1 MAESVKLPLSFIQV
15 YRCLAPCEPLRR
27 SCSGIAIGAFTNIGC
42 PAGEPDE
49 QLTASGMRFA
59 QFPFGK
65 YRPEQVQ
72 QIPAVIILE
81 DALSYFGQEA
91 VTSEPGVE
99 VFTGSPSDFVDAN

>member
-1 MAESVKLPLSFIQV
+1 M
-15 YRCLAPCEPLRR
+15 C
-27 SCSGIAIGAFTNIGC
+27 FT
-42 PAGEPDE
+42 
-49 QLTASGMRFA
+49 

-65 YRPEQVQ
+65 YRPERVE
-72 QIPAVIILE
+72 QILTVIILE